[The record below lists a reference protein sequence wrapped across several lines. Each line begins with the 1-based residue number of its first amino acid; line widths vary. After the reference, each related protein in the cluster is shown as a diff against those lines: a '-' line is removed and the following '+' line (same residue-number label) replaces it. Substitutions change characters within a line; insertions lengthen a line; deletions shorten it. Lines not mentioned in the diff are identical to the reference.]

1 MTFNNDDGADDMF
14 GMRIIEWCENKSSNE
29 DYGLFEADE
38 TLLKS
43 LNERDLKNYI
53 YIFFLGFC
61 DRSKILV

>member
-1 MTFNNDDGADDMF
+1 MTFNNDEGADDIF

-43 LNERDLKNYI
+43 LSERDVKI
-53 YIFFLGFC
+53 IFFIFLGFY
-61 DRSKILV
+61 R